1 MYGHHQYTILG
12 PPPYTSCLPSPYT
25 HSPECLQRLQ
35 DGVYRLVS
43 GGGQVGLAVAVGGG
57 HDQGGGLCTGGD
69 RMGGVREGGKG
80 MTREEACVFVHVN
93 GVELV
98 RTGSSVC
105 KRTNK
110 PQNPTHF

>member
-57 HDQGGGLCTGGD
+57 HHQGGGLRTGVDGL
-69 RMGGVREGGKG
+69 GGVREG
-80 MTREEACVFVHVN
+80 RAN
-93 GVELV
+93 GHGLGGVLCGTMG
-98 RTGSSVC
+98 RDIA
-105 KRTNK
+105 
-110 PQNPTHF
+110 